1 MTLAPELVAD
11 GLVNLF
17 GAGGALVVAAEYHR
31 ADPRGPV
38 SRRIVF
44 ALRFVG
50 VLFLVRA
57 LAWSTRSG
65 LALTLV
71 DWLASATPL
80 VSLIV
85 AEGLLRRHAPRW
97 LKLGLCI
104 GPALGLCIGPALVVI
119 CSLAPFLP
127 PASRPL
133 LLLADVV
140 IGFSAVG
147 LFLLFRNRGSLTPAE
162 NTTIRRL
169 LIAFLFLAP
178 MTVTDFR
185 SIWPEIPVRLGAVG
199 ALIVLYVG
207 FGSGNVQSSIA
218 ARLGDLGI
226 FLAIA
231 AVIAAGYVAT
241 GAFLATA
248 HHIQISAVGFCGM
261 IAAAL
266 FAEARGARAESNRM
280 VAPLIEA
287 TSPAAFLDCLRRHP
301 VIGDIHVL
309 EGTALDHVRHPAF
322 QALLAAHPV
331 VSRAASPWGRPAEDE
346 GVERALSLMSAHDAT
361 HLMLLTHEPLRIIA
375 FAVPPI
381 AASARTDG
389 EIQIARRIGQLVYA
403 GEAAL

>member
-1 MTLAPELVAD
+1 MMLAPELVAD

-38 SRRIVF
+38 SGRIAF

-104 GPALGLCIGPALVVI
+104 GPVLVVI

-185 SIWPEIPVRLGAVG
+185 SIWPEMPVRLGAVG

-207 FGSGNVQSSIA
+207 LGSGNVQSSIA
-218 ARLGDLGI
+218 ARLWDLGI

-231 AVIAAGYVAT
+231 AVIAAGYMAT

-309 EGTALDHVRHPAF
+309 EGAALDHVRHPAF
-322 QALLAAHPV
+322 QALLVAHPV
-331 VSRAASPWGRPAEDE
+331 LSRAVSPWGFSVEDE

-403 GEAAL
+403 GGAAS

>member
-1 MTLAPELVAD
+1 MSLAPELVAD

-17 GAGGALVVAAEYHR
+17 GAGGALVVAAEYYR

-97 LKLGLCI
+97 LK
-104 GPALGLCIGPALVVI
+104 LGLCIGPALVVI

-207 FGSGNVQSSIA
+207 LGSGNVQSSIA
-218 ARLGDLGI
+218 ARLWDLGI

-301 VIGDIHVL
+301 VIGDIHML
-309 EGTALDHVRHPAF
+309 EGAALDHVRHPAF

-331 VSRAASPWGRPAEDE
+331 LSRAASPWGLGVEDE